1 MCLSR
6 NNIGGAGDK
15 LDGPIGHGVVHDDL
29 AHSENPSAEQFRM
42 LLNLLPPQSI
52 AQVRD
57 LDSISIDEADILM
70 AAVNYIMSLTNQL
83 QNKMRWPVHNN
94 NNRDSFNNNH
104 HRG

>member
-57 LDSISIDEADILM
+57 LDSIRWVSTLITPTCDNMVSCNIKFYKILKNERLS
-70 AAVNYIMSLTNQL
+70 V
-83 QNKMRWPVHNN
+83 
-94 NNRDSFNNNH
+94 
-104 HRG
+104 